1 MGPGYRHR
9 YTELRRLADEK
20 YDGWRHDAAR
30 MVVRYGEPEH
40 IEDYDMKCGDILRSV
55 EVWTYAPQTVQA
67 SWGSRFLFYRPDIS
81 APRRLWNPQIGLE
94 PLWAPGKKPPQDQVA
109 MECAV
114 RRGGK
119 VANPLE
125 MATGPLVPYID
136 CFCPVWD
143 LIEQASALGRGPGQ
157 AAEAGRLT
165 APPPV
170 NTEDLARLREKYA
183 TTSDP
188 KASPLAV
195 QTTVQKASAQATSP
209 LPLPQPPKSVKDLP
223 EADRQWLEEYVA
235 PILMKEERDFFMTLA
250 EPHQRETFREEFWK
264 RREREGLPYPM
275 GPRYRERYAEL
286 RRIADDQYDGWRHDA
301 GRMILRYG
309 EPTAL
314 KKLDDSCGRQ
324 FNNLEIWVY
333 QDSAMGR
340 SAMKFFFYRR
350 SSVEPRKMWDVSV
363 PQEEVFAHGS
373 CRKTFEGLSLACRP
387 QMGDPCAGTDCPEA
401 CEVYETY
408 SEIRARQGSALAG
421 AMEKGK
427 LLAPAEVDTEDLRQ
441 LSAKMATT
449 APTEG
454 ARTLSVQGGAKTE
467 VATAQTKPGASTA
480 KAPERRTLSN
490 KEIKEA
496 TERQAPKYRDFLQ
509 LVSLIITKDELQVF
523 LQIADDYQKDRFIEA
538 FWRRRS
544 YDPHGLRVNFQ
555 EVYIRRVQ
563 TAMEQ
568 FKNLHNDRSKLFVM
582 QGPPD
587 AILPIDCEDIYWP
600 IQIWYYERLEALK
613 SKVYLLFYQPY
624 KVGDYRLWTP
634 MDGMGALIVGGNPSP
649 TMPSVTARQVDQ
661 TRCHEWRTV
670 QQAMSATAAVLGSG
684 PLAMAG
690 LGKLFEPPPV
700 ETEGIDQILSMTTDV
715 AAGAVN
721 LEVTKLV
728 RFPEMRANK
737 IGVDLSLLVPRTE
750 LKPREMGEEQF
761 YNIDVVGEIVK
772 GERLVD
778 NFKYRFDF
786 PAQEVGE
793 KIPLTV
799 RRYLYPGDYKIVL
812 KVSDGNQNSEGRI
825 ADSLTVPEQADAPP
839 PVIAAA
845 QADARATLTKAQDVG
860 LLPSAISILP
870 IAKEIAT
877 GLNRIET
884 RTAEGIRAVDFF
896 LNGAKV
902 MTKTR
907 APFSAD
913 LNFGPLPRKQT
924 IRVVAY
930 GTSGRAI
937 GEDEYV
943 VNEGREVFKVR
954 ILTPEKGARVSGPIR
969 VAAAVVTPEG
979 KALQKIEFYN
989 NDQRVATLYQPP
1001 FEQTVQI
1008 KSSASVGYVRVVGTL
1023 EDGAVAED
1031 VRYVNAPEYISEVTV
1046 DAVEL
1051 YTTVTDK
1058 NRPVP
1063 GLTKTQFKVFEDGVI
1078 QKVENFEYVK
1088 NLPLTIGVVIDTSAS
1103 MLEELEE
1110 AQKAALNFLDY
1121 SIGEKDRAFTVSFD
1135 NEPFLLCK
1143 TTNRKDKLAR
1153 SLAGI
1158 RAEGSTALY
1167 DAVIYALYQFTGV
1180 KGKKALVILSDGKDT
1195 ASKFDFDTMVE
1206 YVKKSG
1212 ISIYGIGLKISG
1224 ADIEVKAKLNAVTKA
1239 TGGQSFYIDSAKGLE
1254 GVYKQ
1259 INDELR
1265 SQYLLTYYST
1275 NTDTK
1280 EEWRKVEIKVE
1291 PASLQARTIS
1301 GYYP

>member
-1 MGPGYRHR
+1 S
-9 YTELRRLADEK
+9 TL
-20 YDGWRHDAAR
+20 
-30 MVVRYGEPEH
+30 
-40 IEDYDMKCGDILRSV
+40 
-55 EVWTYAPQTVQA
+55 
-67 SWGSRFLFYRPDIS
+67 
-81 APRRLWNPQIGLE
+81 
-94 PLWAPGKKPPQDQVA
+94 GKGA
-109 MECAV
+109 
-114 RRGGK
+114 
-119 VANPLE
+119 
-125 MATGPLVPYID
+125 
-136 CFCPVWD
+136 
-143 LIEQASALGRGPGQ
+143 GQ
-157 AAEAGRLT
+157 AAEAARML

-170 NTEDLARLREKYA
+170 DTEDLTRLREKYA

-188 KASPLAV
+188 KAAPLAV
-195 QTTVQKASAQATSP
+195 QTTVQKAANPTGSP
-209 LPLPQPPKSVKDLP
+209 LPLPTAPKSVKDLP

-235 PILMKEERDFFMTLA
+235 PIITKEERELFLTLT
-250 EPHQRETFREEFWK
+250 EPHQREMFKEEFWK
-264 RREREGLPYPM
+264 RRERDGLPAPM
-275 GPRYRERYAEL
+275 GPFYRRRYEEL
-286 RRIADDQYDGWRHDA
+286 RRLADEKYDGWREDA
-301 GRMILRYG
+301 GRMVLRYG
-309 EPTAL
+309 EPAGIQEL
-314 KKLDDSCGRQ
+314 GDSCESQ
-324 FNNLEIWVY
+324 FRNLEIWTYV
-333 QDSAMGR
+333 DSALARGQ
-340 SAMKFFFYRR
+340 MKFFFYRR
-350 SSVEPRKMWDVSV
+350 SSVEPRRMWDMSV
-363 PQEEVFAHGS
+363 PHSEVFNPGA
-373 CRKTFEGLSLACRP
+373 CRKRFDDLVYACRP
-387 QMGDPCAGTDCPEA
+387 VLQDPCAGTDCSEA
-401 CEVYETY
+401 CTVYQVYE
-408 SEIRARQGSALAG
+408 EIRGRQGSTLG
-421 AMEKGK
+421 AITEKGK
-427 LLAPAEVDTEDLRQ
+427 LLAPAEVNTEDLGQ
-441 LSAKMATT
+441 LKDKFATT
-449 APTEG
+449 APSEG
-454 ARTLSVQGGAKTE
+454 AKALTVQGGTNASAT
-467 VATAQTKPGASTA
+467 VSTAQTQPAA
-480 KAPERRTLSN
+480 RAPDKRTLSN
-490 KEIKEA
+490 KEVKAAIEQQPA
-496 TERQAPKYRDFLQ
+496 KYRDFLN
-509 LVSLIITKDELQVF
+509 LVSLIITKEEMQVF
-523 LQIADDYQKDRFIEA
+523 LQITDNYQKDRFIEA

-544 YDPHGLRVNFQ
+544 YDPQGLRVNFQ

-563 TAMEQ
+563 TAIEQ
-568 FKNLHNDRSKLFVM
+568 FRNLNNDRAKLFVM

-634 MDGMGALIVGGNPSP
+634 MDGVGALIVGGNSSP
-649 TMPSVTARQVDQ
+649 TMTAPGRPVDQ

-690 LGKLFEPPPV
+690 IGKLFEPPPI

-715 AAGAVN
+715 AAGSVN

-737 IGVDLSLLVPRTE
+737 IGVDMSLLVPRTE
-750 LKPREMGEEQF
+750 LKPREMGEEKF

-812 KVSDGNQNSEGRI
+812 KISDGNQNAEGRI
-825 ADSLTVPEQADAPP
+825 ADTLTVPEQADAPP
-839 PVIAAA
+839 PIIAAA
-845 QADARATLTKAQDVG
+845 QADARATLAKAQDVG

-877 GLNRIET
+877 GLQRIET

-896 LNGAKV
+896 LNGSKV

-913 LNFGPLPRKQT
+913 LNFGPLPRKHT

-930 GTSGRAI
+930 GNAGRAV

-954 ILTPEKGARVSGPIR
+954 ILTPEKGSKVSGPVR

-979 KALQKIEFYN
+979 KSLQKIEFYS
-989 NDQRVATLYQPP
+989 NDTRVATLYQPP
-1001 FEQTVQI
+1001 FEQTVRI
-1008 KSSASVGYVRVVGTL
+1008 KDSNSVGYVRVVGTL
-1023 EDGAVAED
+1023 EDGTVAED
-1031 VRYVNAPEYISEVTV
+1031 VRYVNAPEYISEVTI

-1051 YTTVTDK
+1051 YTSVTDK

-1063 GLTKTQFKVFEDGVI
+1063 GLTRDHFKVYEDGVI
-1078 QKVENFEYVK
+1078 QKIENFEYVK
-1088 NLPLTIGVVIDTSAS
+1088 NLPLTIGVVLDTSAS

-1121 SIGEKDRAFTVSFD
+1121 SLGEKDRAFTVSFD
-1135 NEPFLLCK
+1135 TEPFLLCK

-1153 SLAGI
+1153 SLAGV

-1167 DAVIYALYQFTGV
+1167 DAVIYSLYQFTGI
-1180 KGKKALVILSDGKDT
+1180 KGKKAIVILSDGKDT
-1195 ASKFDFDTMVE
+1195 SSKFDFDTMVE
-1206 YVKKSG
+1206 YVRKSG
-1212 ISIYGIGLKISG
+1212 VSIYGIGLKISG

-1254 GVYKQ
+1254 SVYKQ

-1275 NTDTK
+1275 NPDTK

-1291 PASLQARTIS
+1291 PANLQARTIS